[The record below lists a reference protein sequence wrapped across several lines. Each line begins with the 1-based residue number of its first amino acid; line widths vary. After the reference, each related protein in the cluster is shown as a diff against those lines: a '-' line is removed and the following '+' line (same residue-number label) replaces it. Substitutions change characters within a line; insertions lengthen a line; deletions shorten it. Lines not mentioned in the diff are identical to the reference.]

1 VAYGVIA
8 FGIMRYAL
16 GLGAPKSSDKESI
29 DLTATAMRQPGGRIL
44 MGIAGLVLIGVGA
57 ALAWQAIK
65 KKFRSD
71 LRTGEMSLHTRKVV
85 TFLGQAGGIARG
97 IVFAAAALFL
107 LIAAVT
113 ARAHEA
119 KGIDATL
126 RAFTKTP
133 AGPWLLV
140 LIAVGLVIFGCY
152 SLAESRWHR
161 L

>member
-1 VAYGVIA
+1 
-8 FGIMRYAL
+8 MRYAL

-97 IVFAAAALFL
+97 IVFAAAGLFL